1 MATATAPK
9 KKTPKK
15 ERDQER
21 AARSTERLAEAKQL
35 VPQIKAEHR
44 AVVEALESGLDHAIR
59 CGEYLA
65 QARKL
70 IRRGEWEAW
79 VEANCEFGVRTA
91 RNYMTVFRRKD
102 ELPKREDT
110 SYRRAIQMLRRDPTK
125 PIGRKRPA
133 ASGAKLT
140 VSKKALADAIE
151 TYYANAEKKELLE
164 LLKAIGVLVR

>member
-1 MATATAPK
+1 MATATASK
-9 KKTPKK
+9 RKTTKK
-15 ERDQER
+15 EGHQDRATR
-21 AARSTERLAEAKQL
+21 AAERLAEAKQL

-59 CGEYLA
+59 CGEYLS

-110 SYRRAIQMLRRDPTK
+110 SYRRAVQMLRRDPTK
-125 PIGRKRPA
+125 PIGRKRTA

-140 VSKKALADAIE
+140 VSKKALAEAIE
-151 TYYANAEKKELLE
+151 TYYAEAEKKELLE
-164 LLKAIGVLVR
+164 LLKAIGVVVR